1 MASAWLNI
9 SNSRPCAIAR
19 SHNPQALAVL
29 TASAVGAETA
39 MSIDEAETPQDR
51 QAYCSTPGALM
62 VFPRNEKWWVFFSGV
77 GFADEPAGAA

>member
-1 MASAWLNI
+1 MAEYFELAAM
-9 SNSRPCAIAR
+9 RP
-19 SHNPQALAVL
+19 NPQAPAVL

-62 VFPRNEKWWVFFSGV
+62 VFPRNGKGWVFFQERASLTSP
-77 GFADEPAGAA
+77 PAPPERR

>member
-1 MASAWLNI
+1 
-9 SNSRPCAIAR
+9 
-19 SHNPQALAVL
+19 
-29 TASAVGAETA
+29 

-62 VFPRNEKWWVFFSGV
+62 VFPRNGKCWVFFSGA